1 MPRRLSKL
9 HRRLE
14 NEGDVD
20 NFSGDNTYY
29 SMNFIPAMDKAELMK
44 GYRKLSAAS
53 IHPKLITPDAP
64 VP

>member
-1 MPRRLSKL
+1 
-9 HRRLE
+9 
-14 NEGDVD
+14 
-20 NFSGDNTYY
+20 
-29 SMNFIPAMDKAELMK
+29 MNFIPAMDKAELMK